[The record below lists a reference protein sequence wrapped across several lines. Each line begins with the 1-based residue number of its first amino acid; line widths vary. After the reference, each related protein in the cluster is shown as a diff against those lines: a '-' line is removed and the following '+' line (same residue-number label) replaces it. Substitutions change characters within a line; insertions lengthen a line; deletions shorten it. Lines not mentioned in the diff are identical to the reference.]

1 MGLAPRFVAKQLS
14 RPTGFG
20 GWVIRNLMNR
30 GNARLNAYALE
41 QLGLTPQDRVLEIGF
56 GGGVALSSLLQKAR
70 YVCGIDRSDN
80 AVTAARRHFA
90 DEVAAQRAE
99 FRTGTVEALP
109 LAEASFDK
117 VLTVNTVYFWTSLF
131 GGLAEI
137 ARVLRPDGRIAL
149 GFLPKAQ
156 MHRMNMPRDIFTPR
170 DPEDVT
176 AALARAGFTNVELRQ
191 PTQGVGWMVA
201 TAVRAKNAR
210 AAC

>member
-1 MGLAPRFVAKQLS
+1 MAPRFVAKQLS
-14 RPTGFG
+14 QPAGFG

-30 GNARLNAYALE
+30 GNARLNAFALE

-56 GGGVALSSLLQKAR
+56 GGGVALPSLLQKAG
-70 YVCGIDRSDN
+70 YLCGIDRSQDS
-80 AVTAARRHFA
+80 VTAARRRFA

-117 VLTVNTVYFWTSLF
+117 VLTVNTVYFWSSLF
-131 GGLAEI
+131 GGMAEI

-149 GFLPKAQ
+149 GFLPKAR
-156 MHRMNMPRDIFTPR
+156 MDRMNMPRDIFTPR

-176 AALARAGFTNVELRQ
+176 AALARAGFANVELRR
-191 PTQGVGWMVA
+191 PAQGVGWMVA
-201 TAVRAKNAR
+201 TAVWIKDAR
-210 AAC
+210 AGCSS